1 MNYTAQ
7 IQADALET
15 FTRTLFEKLGI
26 PAVQAADAAAVLLY
40 ASRRGVETH
49 GVRNVKPIYHR
60 QITNGIINLS
70 PTFKLDHET
79 PVSARVD
86 GDAGLGLVTGPWAM
100 RLAMQKA
107 QTNGIGMVTVHNSYH
122 YGAAGY
128 YPWMALQEDLIGISM
143 TGRFYSEGA
152 EYGVLP
158 TYGAKAMF
166 STNPIAVSFPTAQEP
181 PWLFDMATSVVPF
194 NRVTMLR
201 DNGLQVPLGWGV
213 TEEGEATTDPSLVR
227 ALFPLGGERPT
238 GGHKGYG
245 LMMMVSV
252 LCNVLSGGW
261 DGGMAGQSMG
271 FNNDGHFFAA
281 MRVDLFRP
289 LDEFKA
295 AMDDMIRALHDAPKA
310 KGHDRI
316 YVAGEIEHETEQL
329 RLQHGIPLTD
339 YVANELQALGEEYG
353 VAFPVE
359 PISAEAA
366 AATKDAYR

>member
-7 IQADALET
+7 IQASALES
-15 FTRTLFEKLGI
+15 FTQVLFTKMGI
-26 PAVQAADAAAVLLY
+26 PAEQAADAAAVLLY

-49 GVRNVKPIYHR
+49 GIRNVKPIYHR
-60 QITNGIINLS
+60 QIANGLINLN
-70 PTFKLDHET
+70 PTFKIDHET
-79 PVSARVD
+79 PVSARVN
-86 GDAGLGLVTGPWAM
+86 GDAGLGLVAGPWAM

-107 QTNGIGMVTVHNSYH
+107 KESGIGMITVHNSYH

-143 TGRFYSEGA
+143 TGRFYAEGA

-158 TYGAKAMF
+158 TYGAKSMF
-166 STNPIAVSFPTAQEP
+166 STNPIAISFPTAQEP

-201 DNGLQVPLGWGV
+201 DNGLQIPLGWGV
-213 TEEGEATTDPSLVR
+213 TEDGEATTDPSLVR
-227 ALFPLGGERPT
+227 SLFPLGGERAT

-261 DGGMAGQSMG
+261 DSGMAGKSMG

-281 MRVDLFRP
+281 MRVDIFRP
-289 LDEFKA
+289 LDEFKT
-295 AMDDMIRALHDAPKA
+295 AMDEMIRALHDAPKA

-316 YVAGEIEHETEQL
+316 YVAGEIEDETEQQ
-329 RLQHGIPLTD
+329 RLQHGIPLTEF
-339 YVANELQALGEEYG
+339 VAAELQALADEYG

-359 PISAEAA
+359 PISDATI

>member
-1 MNYTAQ
+1 MSYTAQ
-7 IQADALET
+7 INAEALET
-15 FTRTLFEKLGI
+15 FTCALFERMGI
-26 PAVQAADAAAVLLY
+26 PPAHAADAAAVLLY

-49 GVRNVKPIYHR
+49 GVRNVKPIYHK
-60 QITNGIINLS
+60 QISNGVINLN
-70 PTFKLDHET
+70 PTFTIDHET

-86 GDAGLGLVTGPWAM
+86 GAAGLGLVAGPWAM

-107 QTNGIGMVTVHNSYH
+107 RESGVGMVTVHNSYH

-128 YPWMALQEDLIGISM
+128 YPWIAVNEDLIGISM
-143 TGRFYSEGA
+143 TGRFYAEGA

-158 TYGAKAMF
+158 TYGAKSMF
-166 STNPIAVSFPTAQEP
+166 STNPIAISFPTAQEP
-181 PWLFDMATSVVPF
+181 PWLLDMATSVVPF
-194 NRVTMLR
+194 NRVAMLR
-201 DNGLQVPLGWGV
+201 DNNMPIPLGWGV
-213 TEEGEATTDPSLVR
+213 TEEGEPTTDPGLVR
-227 ALFPLGGERPT
+227 SLFPVGGERAT

-261 DGGMAGQSMG
+261 DGGMAGKSMG
-271 FNNDGHFFAA
+271 LNNDGHFFAA

-295 AMDDMIRALHDAPKA
+295 SIDEMIRALHDAPKA

-329 RLQHGIPLTD
+329 RVRYGIPLTEF
-339 YVANELQALGEEYG
+339 VANELQALGDEYG
-353 VAFPVE
+353 VPFPVE
-359 PISAEAA
+359 PISAEVMAA
-366 AATKDAYR
+366 AKDAYR